1 MKQDEMDDL
10 LNKELSPDFN
20 EQIPEYFLVDINSR
34 LDQLEK
40 KKKRRVFVI
49 WFFSL
54 TLIAGSMTMTYFFV
68 DSNTEK
74 MSSEIER
81 LKPASKKE
89 QGSGT
94 IDSKQ
99 NSFGNTLKE
108 NTSIRDEE
116 VVNASNLLKVASPT
130 VFKSNERIISKKLV
144 DDSEF
149 GVSMVKIQSETDQGI
164 FKDQSIQSNQS
175 FQNSELTVKL
185 ETNSNDD
192 TLKSEANKM
201 VKSIDSSVVIKDS
214 KLDLKSYKN
223 KIEEKKRFSIGLFT
237 GVSGVFSSMNFNEGY
252 PILAN
257 STEFKTY
264 RETRRQQE
272 RMTSSWDLAMQIQ
285 LIQRKMT
292 FQSGIEYF
300 EWGEQ
305 LTYDYNSI
313 SGINRY
319 SYLNVPF
326 NVGYLFEKEKFGIN
340 PFAGISVGYGISR
353 DGIYLNPDLIST
365 SIVKSERFTSTFQTG
380 AQFTF
385 GLEQFTVSIIP
396 VYRMSL
402 GPVVNQGIVRNSY
415 KSVGLQMGLSYRF

>member
-34 LDQLEK
+34 LDKLEK

-49 WFFSL
+49 CFFSL
-54 TLIAGSMTMTYFFV
+54 TLIAGSMAMTYFFM

-74 MSSEIER
+74 TSSEIE
-81 LKPASKKE
+81 KSEPKSKQE
-89 QGSGT
+89 QVSRT
-94 IDSKQ
+94 INSKQ
-99 NSFGNTLKE
+99 NSFKKTVKE
-108 NTSIRDEE
+108 NTSILDKE
-116 VVNASNLLKVASPT
+116 VVNASNLFKVESLT
-130 VFKSNERIISKKLV
+130 GFKSEEMINSKKIA

-149 GVSMVKIQSETDQGI
+149 GVSIVKIESETDHEI
-164 FKDQSIQSNQS
+164 VMNQSNQS

-192 TLKSEANKM
+192 TLKSEGNKLG
-201 VKSIDSSVVIKDS
+201 KSIDSSGFVKDS
-214 KLDLKSYKN
+214 KVDLKSDKN
-223 KIEEKKRFSIGLFT
+223 KIEDKNRFSIGLFT

-252 PILAN
+252 PILAIE
-257 STEFKTY
+257 TDFKTY

-272 RMTSSWDLAMQIQ
+272 RMTSSWDLALRIQ

-305 LTYDYNSI
+305 LVYDYNSI

-340 PFAGISVGYGISR
+340 PFAGISFGYGIRR
-353 DGIYLNPDLIST
+353 DGIYLNPDLYST
-365 SIVKSERFTSTFQTG
+365 SIVKSELFTSTFQTG

-385 GLEQFTVSIIP
+385 GLEQFMVSIIP

>member
-34 LDQLEK
+34 LDKLEK

-54 TLIAGSMTMTYFFV
+54 TLIAGSMAMTYFFV

-74 MSSEIER
+74 TSSEIE
-81 LKPASKKE
+81 KSEPKSKQE
-89 QGSGT
+89 LVSRT
-94 IDSKQ
+94 INSKQ
-99 NSFGNTLKE
+99 NSFKKTIKE
-108 NTSIRDEE
+108 NTSIQDKE
-116 VVNASNLLKVASPT
+116 VVNASNLFKVESST
-130 VFKSNERIISKKLV
+130 GFKSEEMINSKKIA
-144 DDSEF
+144 DDFEF
-149 GVSMVKIQSETDQGI
+149 GVSIVKIESETDHEIVMNQP
-164 FKDQSIQSNQS
+164 NQS
-175 FQNSELTVKL
+175 FQNSELTMKL

-192 TLKSEANKM
+192 TLKSEQNKM
-201 VKSIDSSVVIKDS
+201 VNSIDSSLVIKDS
-214 KLDLKSYKN
+214 KLDLKSDKN
-223 KIEEKKRFSIGLFT
+223 KIEDEKRFSIGLFT

-257 STEFKTY
+257 STEFKMY

-272 RMTSSWDLAMQIQ
+272 RMTSSWDLALRIQ

-305 LTYDYNSI
+305 LVYDYNSI

-340 PFAGISVGYGISR
+340 PFAGISFGYGIRR

-380 AQFTF
+380 VQFTF

>member
-40 KKKRRVFVI
+40 KKKRRIFVI

-54 TLIAGSMTMTYFFV
+54 TLIAGSMIMTYFFG

-89 QGSGT
+89 QVSGT
-94 IDSKQ
+94 INPKQ
-99 NSFGNTLKE
+99 NSFRNTIKE

-116 VVNASNLLKVASPT
+116 AVNASNLLKVASPIG
-130 VFKSNERIISKKLV
+130 FKSKEIIKSKKIV

-149 GVSMVKIQSETDQGI
+149 GVTMVKIQSETDQGI
-164 FKDQSIQSNQS
+164 FKGQSNQS

-185 ETNSNDD
+185 ETNSNID

-201 VKSIDSSVVIKDS
+201 GKSIDSSVFIKDS
-214 KLDLKSYKN
+214 KLDLKSDKN
-223 KIEEKKRFSIGLFT
+223 KIEDKKRFSIGLFT

-272 RMTSSWDLAMQIQ
+272 RMTSSWDLAMRIQ

-305 LTYDYNSI
+305 LVYDYNSI

-340 PFAGISVGYGISR
+340 PFAGISLGYGIRR

>member
-20 EQIPEYFLVDINSR
+20 EKIPDYFLVDINSR

-40 KKKRRVFVI
+40 KKKRRIFVI

-54 TLIAGSMTMTYFFV
+54 TLIAGSMIMTYFFG
-68 DSNTEK
+68 DSNTKK

-89 QGSGT
+89 QVSGT
-94 IDSKQ
+94 INPKQ
-99 NSFGNTLKE
+99 NSFRNTIKE

-116 VVNASNLLKVASPT
+116 AVNASNLLKVASPIG
-130 VFKSNERIISKKLV
+130 FKSKEIIKSKKIV

-149 GVSMVKIQSETDQGI
+149 GVTMVKIQSETDQGI
-164 FKDQSIQSNQS
+164 FKGQSNQS

-185 ETNSNDD
+185 ETNSNID

-201 VKSIDSSVVIKDS
+201 GKSIDSSVFIKDS
-214 KLDLKSYKN
+214 KLDLKSDKN
-223 KIEEKKRFSIGLFT
+223 KIEDKKRFSIGLFT

-272 RMTSSWDLAMQIQ
+272 RMTSSWDLAMRIQ

-305 LTYDYNSI
+305 LVYDYNSI

-340 PFAGISVGYGISR
+340 PFAGISLGYGIRR

>member
-40 KKKRRVFVI
+40 KKKRRIFVI

-54 TLIAGSMTMTYFFV
+54 TLIAGSMIMTYFFGG
-68 DSNTEK
+68 SNTEK

-89 QGSGT
+89 QVSRT
-94 IDSKQ
+94 SNSKQ
-99 NSFGNTLKE
+99 NSLRNTIKE

-130 VFKSNERIISKKLV
+130 GFKSKEIIKSKKIV

-149 GVSMVKIQSETDQGI
+149 GVTMVKIQSETDQEI
-164 FKDQSIQSNQS
+164 FKGQSNQS

-192 TLKSEANKM
+192 TLKSEGNKLG
-201 VKSIDSSVVIKDS
+201 KSIDSSGFVKDS
-214 KLDLKSYKN
+214 KVDLKSDKN
-223 KIEEKKRFSIGLFT
+223 KIEDKNRFSIGLFT

-257 STEFKTY
+257 STEFKMY

-272 RMTSSWDLAMQIQ
+272 RMTSSWDLALRIQ

-305 LTYDYNSI
+305 LVYDYNSI

-340 PFAGISVGYGISR
+340 PFAGISLGYGIRR

>member
-20 EQIPEYFLVDINSR
+20 EKIPDYFLVDINSR

-40 KKKRRVFVI
+40 KKKRRIFVI

-54 TLIAGSMTMTYFFV
+54 TLIAGSMIMTYFFGG
-68 DSNTEK
+68 SNTEK

-89 QGSGT
+89 QVSRT
-94 IDSKQ
+94 SNPKQ
-99 NSFGNTLKE
+99 NSFRNTIKE

-130 VFKSNERIISKKLV
+130 CFKSKEIIKSKKIV

-164 FKDQSIQSNQS
+164 FKNQSNQS

-185 ETNSNDD
+185 ETNSYDD
-192 TLKSEANKM
+192 TLKSEANKI
-201 VKSIDSSVVIKDS
+201 VESIDSSVVIKDS
-214 KLDLKSYKN
+214 KLDLKSDKN

-272 RMTSSWDLAMQIQ
+272 RMTSSWDLAMRIQ

-305 LTYDYNSI
+305 LVYDYNSI

-340 PFAGISVGYGISR
+340 PFAGISLGYGIRR

-365 SIVKSERFTSTFQTG
+365 SIVQSERFTSTFQTG

>member
-20 EQIPEYFLVDINSR
+20 EQIPEYFLEDINSR
-34 LDQLEK
+34 LDQIEK
-40 KKKRRVFVI
+40 KKKRRFFVI

-54 TLIAGSMTMTYFFV
+54 TLIAGAMAMTYFFV

-74 MSSEIER
+74 TSSEIEK
-81 LKPASKKE
+81 LKLHSKEE
-89 QGSGT
+89 QVSRT
-94 IDSKQ
+94 INSKQ
-99 NSFGNTLKE
+99 NSFRNNAKE
-108 NTSIRDEE
+108 NTSTGDKE
-116 VVNASNLLKVASPT
+116 VLNASNLFKVESSIC
-130 VFKSNERIISKKLV
+130 FKSKETNKTKKIE
-144 DDSEF
+144 DDSEL
-149 GVSMVKIQSETDQGI
+149 GLSIVKIESETDHEIVMNQP
-164 FKDQSIQSNQS
+164 NQS

-192 TLKSEANKM
+192 TLKSEQKNM
-201 VKSIDSSVVIKDS
+201 VKSIDTAVIVKDS
-214 KLDLKSYKN
+214 KLDLKSDKN
-223 KIEEKKRFSIGLFT
+223 KIDDKKRFSIGLFT
-237 GVSGVFSSMNFNEGY
+237 GVSGVFSAINFNEGY
-252 PILAN
+252 PSLAN

-272 RMTSSWDLAMQIQ
+272 RMTSSWDLAMRIQ

-305 LTYDYNSI
+305 LVYDYNSI

-340 PFAGISVGYGISR
+340 PFVGVSFGYGIRR

-380 AQFTF
+380 AQFTYC
-385 GLEQFTVSIIP
+385 LEQFTVSIIP

-402 GPVVNQGIVRNSY
+402 GPVVNQGILRNSY

>member
-20 EQIPEYFLVDINSR
+20 EQIPEYFLEDINSR

-40 KKKRRVFVI
+40 KKKRRFFVI

-54 TLIAGSMTMTYFFV
+54 TLIAGAMAMTYFFV

-74 MSSEIER
+74 TSSEIEK
-81 LKPASKKE
+81 LKLHSKEE
-89 QGSGT
+89 QVSRT
-94 IDSKQ
+94 INSKQ
-99 NSFGNTLKE
+99 NSFRNNAKE
-108 NTSIRDEE
+108 NTSTGDKE
-116 VVNASNLLKVASPT
+116 VLNASNLFKVESST
-130 VFKSNERIISKKLV
+130 CFKSKETNKTKKIE
-144 DDSEF
+144 DDSEL
-149 GVSMVKIQSETDQGI
+149 GLSIVKIESETDHEIVMNQP
-164 FKDQSIQSNQS
+164 NQS

-192 TLKSEANKM
+192 TLKSEQKNM
-201 VKSIDSSVVIKDS
+201 VKSIDTAVIVKDS
-214 KLDLKSYKN
+214 KLDLKSDKN
-223 KIEEKKRFSIGLFT
+223 KIDDKKRFSIGLFT
-237 GVSGVFSSMNFNEGY
+237 GVSGVFSAINFNEGY
-252 PILAN
+252 PSLAN

-272 RMTSSWDLAMQIQ
+272 RMTSSWDLAMRIQ

-292 FQSGIEYF
+292 IQSGIEYF

-305 LTYDYNSI
+305 LVYDYNSI

-340 PFAGISVGYGISR
+340 PFVGVSFGYGIRR

-380 AQFTF
+380 AQFNYC
-385 GLEQFTVSIIP
+385 LEQFTVSIIP

-402 GPVVNQGIVRNSY
+402 GPVVNQGILRNSY

>member
-20 EQIPEYFLVDINSR
+20 EQIPEYFLEDINSR
-34 LDQLEK
+34 LDQIEK
-40 KKKRRVFVI
+40 KKKRRFFVI

-54 TLIAGSMTMTYFFV
+54 TLIAGAMAMTYFFV
-68 DSNTEK
+68 DRNTEK
-74 MSSEIER
+74 TSSEIEK
-81 LKPASKKE
+81 LKLHSKEE
-89 QGSGT
+89 QVSRT
-94 IDSKQ
+94 INSKQ
-99 NSFGNTLKE
+99 NSFRNAVKK

-116 VVNASNLLKVASPT
+116 VLNPSNLFKVESPT
-130 VFKSNERIISKKLV
+130 GSKSKEINKTKKIE

-149 GVSMVKIQSETDQGI
+149 GVSIVKIESETDHEIIMNQP
-164 FKDQSIQSNQS
+164 NQS

-192 TLKSEANKM
+192 TLKSEQKNM
-201 VKSIDSSVVIKDS
+201 VKSIDTAVIVKDS
-214 KLDLKSYKN
+214 KLDLKSDKN
-223 KIEEKKRFSIGLFT
+223 KIDDKKRFSIGLFT
-237 GVSGVFSSMNFNEGY
+237 GVSGVFSSINFNEGY
-252 PILAN
+252 PSLAN

-272 RMTSSWDLAMQIQ
+272 RMTSSWDLAMRIQ

-305 LTYDYNSI
+305 LVYDYNSI

-319 SYLNVPF
+319 SYLYVPF

-340 PFAGISVGYGISR
+340 PFVGVSFGYGIRR
-353 DGIYLNPDLIST
+353 DGIYLNPDLYST

-402 GPVVNQGIVRNSY
+402 GPVVNQGILRNSY

>member
-1 MKQDEMDDL
+1 MKQDEIDDL

-54 TLIAGSMTMTYFFV
+54 TLIAGSMAMTYFFV

-74 MSSEIER
+74 TSSEIER

-89 QGSGT
+89 QVSRT
-94 IDSKQ
+94 SNSKQ
-99 NSFGNTLKE
+99 NSFKKTIKE
-108 NTSIRDEE
+108 NTSIQDKE
-116 VVNASNLLKVASPT
+116 VVNASNLFKVESST
-130 VFKSNERIISKKLV
+130 GFKSEEMINSKKIA
-144 DDSEF
+144 DDFEF
-149 GVSMVKIQSETDQGI
+149 GVSIVKIESETDHEIVMNQP
-164 FKDQSIQSNQS
+164 NQS

-192 TLKSEANKM
+192 TLKSEQNKM
-201 VKSIDSSVVIKDS
+201 VKSIDSSLVTKDS
-214 KLDLKSYKN
+214 KLELKSDKN
-223 KIEEKKRFSIGLFT
+223 KIDDKKRFSIGLFT
-237 GVSGVFSSMNFNEGY
+237 GVSGVFSAINFNEGY
-252 PILAN
+252 PILAIV
-257 STEFKTY
+257 TEFKTY
-264 RETRRQQE
+264 LETRRQQE
-272 RMTSSWDLAMQIQ
+272 RMTSSWDLAMRIQ
-285 LIQRKMT
+285 LNQRNVT

-305 LTYDYNSI
+305 LVYDYNSI

-340 PFAGISVGYGISR
+340 PFAGISFGYGIRR

-380 AQFTF
+380 VQFTF
-385 GLEQFTVSIIP
+385 GLEQFMVSIIP

>member
-1 MKQDEMDDL
+1 MKQDEIDDL

-54 TLIAGSMTMTYFFV
+54 TLIAGSMAMTYFFV

-74 MSSEIER
+74 TSSEIER

-89 QGSGT
+89 QVSRTSNSKENSLRNT
-94 IDSKQ
+94 I
-99 NSFGNTLKE
+99 KE

-116 VVNASNLLKVASPT
+116 VVNASNLFKVESST
-130 VFKSNERIISKKLV
+130 GFKSEEMINSKKIA
-144 DDSEF
+144 DDFEF
-149 GVSMVKIQSETDQGI
+149 GVSIVKIESETDHEIVMNQP
-164 FKDQSIQSNQS
+164 NQS

-192 TLKSEANKM
+192 TLKSEQNKM
-201 VKSIDSSVVIKDS
+201 VKSIDSSLVIKDS
-214 KLDLKSYKN
+214 KLDLKSDKN
-223 KIEEKKRFSIGLFT
+223 KIEDKKRISIGLFT
-237 GVSGVFSSMNFNEGY
+237 GVSGVFSAINFNEGY
-252 PILAN
+252 PILAIV
-257 STEFKTY
+257 TEFKTY
-264 RETRRQQE
+264 LETRRQQE
-272 RMTSSWDLAMQIQ
+272 RMTSSWDLAMRIQ
-285 LIQRKMT
+285 LNQRNVT

-305 LTYDYNSI
+305 LVYDYNSI

-340 PFAGISVGYGISR
+340 PFAGISFGYGIRR

-380 AQFTF
+380 VQFTF

>member
-1 MKQDEMDDL
+1 
-10 LNKELSPDFN
+10 
-20 EQIPEYFLVDINSR
+20 
-34 LDQLEK
+34 
-40 KKKRRVFVI
+40 
-49 WFFSL
+49 
-54 TLIAGSMTMTYFFV
+54 MTMTYFFV

-89 QGSGT
+89 QVSRT
-94 IDSKQ
+94 SNSKQ
-99 NSFGNTLKE
+99 NSLRNTIKE

-116 VVNASNLLKVASPT
+116 VVNESNLLKVASPT
-130 VFKSNERIISKKLV
+130 GFKSKEIIKSKKIV

-149 GVSMVKIQSETDQGI
+149 GVSIVKIQSETDQGI
-164 FKDQSIQSNQS
+164 FKNQSNQS

-185 ETNSNDD
+185 ETNSYDD
-192 TLKSEANKM
+192 TLKSEANKI
-201 VKSIDSSVVIKDS
+201 VESIDSSVAIKDS
-214 KLDLKSYKN
+214 KLDLKSDKN

-264 RETRRQQE
+264 RETRREQE
-272 RMTSSWDLAMQIQ
+272 RMTSSWDLALRIQ
-285 LIQRKMT
+285 LIQRKNT

-305 LTYDYNSI
+305 LVYDYNSI

-340 PFAGISVGYGISR
+340 PFAGISLGYGIRR

-365 SIVKSERFTSTFQTG
+365 SIVQSERFTSTFQTG

>member
-34 LDQLEK
+34 LDKLEK

-54 TLIAGSMTMTYFFV
+54 TLIAGSMAMTYFFV

-74 MSSEIER
+74 TSSEIE
-81 LKPASKKE
+81 KSEPKSKQE
-89 QGSGT
+89 LVSRT
-94 IDSKQ
+94 INSKQ
-99 NSFGNTLKE
+99 NSFKKTIKE
-108 NTSIRDEE
+108 NTSIQDKE
-116 VVNASNLLKVASPT
+116 VVNASNLFKVESST
-130 VFKSNERIISKKLV
+130 GFKSEEMINSKKIA
-144 DDSEF
+144 DDFEF
-149 GVSMVKIQSETDQGI
+149 GVSIVKIESETDHEIVMNQP
-164 FKDQSIQSNQS
+164 NQS
-175 FQNSELTVKL
+175 FQNSELTMKL

-192 TLKSEANKM
+192 TLKSEQNKM
-201 VKSIDSSVVIKDS
+201 VNSIDSSLVIKDS
-214 KLDLKSYKN
+214 KLDLKSDKN
-223 KIEEKKRFSIGLFT
+223 KIEDEKRFSIGLFT

-257 STEFKTY
+257 STEFKMY

-272 RMTSSWDLAMQIQ
+272 RMTSSWDLALRIQ
-285 LIQRKMT
+285 LIQRNMT

-305 LTYDYNSI
+305 LVYDYNSI

-340 PFAGISVGYGISR
+340 PFAGISFGYGIRR
-353 DGIYLNPDLIST
+353 DGIYLNPDLYST
-365 SIVKSERFTSTFQTG
+365 SIVKSELFTSTFQTG

-385 GLEQFTVSIIP
+385 GLEQFMVSIIP

>member
-1 MKQDEMDDL
+1 M
-10 LNKELSPDFN
+10 
-20 EQIPEYFLVDINSR
+20 
-34 LDQLEK
+34 
-40 KKKRRVFVI
+40 
-49 WFFSL
+49 
-54 TLIAGSMTMTYFFV
+54 AMTYFFV

-74 MSSEIER
+74 TSSEIEK
-81 LKPASKKE
+81 LKLHSKEE
-89 QGSGT
+89 QVSRT
-94 IDSKQ
+94 INSKQ
-99 NSFGNTLKE
+99 NSFRNNAKE
-108 NTSIRDEE
+108 NTSTGDKE
-116 VVNASNLLKVASPT
+116 VLNPSNLFKVESPT
-130 VFKSNERIISKKLV
+130 GSKSKEINKTKKIE

-149 GVSMVKIQSETDQGI
+149 GVSIVKIESETDHEIIMNQP
-164 FKDQSIQSNQS
+164 NQS

-192 TLKSEANKM
+192 TLKSEQKNM
-201 VKSIDSSVVIKDS
+201 VKSIDTAVIVKDS
-214 KLDLKSYKN
+214 KLDLKSDKN
-223 KIEEKKRFSIGLFT
+223 KIDDKKRFSIGLFT
-237 GVSGVFSSMNFNEGY
+237 GVSGVFSAINFNEGY
-252 PILAN
+252 PGLAN

-272 RMTSSWDLAMQIQ
+272 RMTSSWDLAMRIQ

-292 FQSGIEYF
+292 IQSGIEYF

-305 LTYDYNSI
+305 LVYDYNSI

-340 PFAGISVGYGISR
+340 PFVGVSFGYGIRR

-380 AQFTF
+380 AQFNYC
-385 GLEQFTVSIIP
+385 LEQFTVSIIP

-402 GPVVNQGIVRNSY
+402 GPVVNQGILRNSY

>member
-10 LNKELSPDFN
+10 LNNELSPDFN

-34 LDQLEK
+34 LDKLKK

-54 TLIAGSMTMTYFFV
+54 TLIAGSIAMTYFFG

-74 MSSEIER
+74 TSSEIE
-81 LKPASKKE
+81 KSEPKSKQE
-89 QGSGT
+89 QVSRT
-94 IDSKQ
+94 INSKQ
-99 NSFGNTLKE
+99 NSFKKTVKE
-108 NTSIRDEE
+108 NTSILDKE
-116 VVNASNLLKVASPT
+116 VVNASNLFKVESLT
-130 VFKSNERIISKKLV
+130 GFKSEEMINSKKIA

-149 GVSMVKIQSETDQGI
+149 GVSIVKIESETDHEIVMNQHI
-164 FKDQSIQSNQS
+164 QS
-175 FQNSELTVKL
+175 FQNSELTIKL

-192 TLKSEANKM
+192 TLKSEQNKM
-201 VKSIDSSVVIKDS
+201 VKSIDSSLVIKNS
-214 KLDLKSYKN
+214 KLELKSDKN
-223 KIEEKKRFSIGLFT
+223 KIDDKKRFSIGLFT
-237 GVSGVFSSMNFNEGY
+237 GVSGVFSAINFNEGY
-252 PILAN
+252 PILAIV
-257 STEFKTY
+257 TDFKTY
-264 RETRRQQE
+264 VETRRQQE
-272 RMTSSWDLAMQIQ
+272 RMTSSWDLAMRIQ
-285 LIQRKMT
+285 LIQRNMT

-305 LTYDYNSI
+305 LVYDYNSI

-340 PFAGISVGYGISR
+340 PFAGISFGYGIRR

-380 AQFTF
+380 VQFTF

>member
-34 LDQLEK
+34 LDKLEK

-54 TLIAGSMTMTYFFV
+54 TLIAGSMIMTYFFGG
-68 DSNTEK
+68 SNTEK
-74 MSSEIER
+74 RSSEIER

-89 QGSGT
+89 QVSRT
-94 IDSKQ
+94 SNSKQ
-99 NSFGNTLKE
+99 NSFKKTIKE
-108 NTSIRDEE
+108 NTSIRDKE
-116 VVNASNLLKVASPT
+116 VVNASNLFKVESST
-130 VFKSNERIISKKLV
+130 GFKSEEMINSKKIA
-144 DDSEF
+144 DDFEF
-149 GVSMVKIQSETDQGI
+149 GVSIVKIESETDHEIVMNQP
-164 FKDQSIQSNQS
+164 NQS

-185 ETNSNDD
+185 ETNSNID

-201 VKSIDSSVVIKDS
+201 GKSIDSSVFIKDS
-214 KLDLKSYKN
+214 KLDLKSDKN
-223 KIEEKKRFSIGLFT
+223 KIEDEKRFSIGLFT

-257 STEFKTY
+257 STEFKMY

-272 RMTSSWDLAMQIQ
+272 RMTSSWDLALRIQ

-305 LTYDYNSI
+305 LVYDYNSI

-340 PFAGISVGYGISR
+340 PFAGISFGYGIRR

-380 AQFTF
+380 VQFTF

>member
-68 DSNTEK
+68 DSNSEK

-89 QGSGT
+89 QVSRT
-94 IDSKQ
+94 SNPKQ
-99 NSFGNTLKE
+99 NSLRNTIKE

-130 VFKSNERIISKKLV
+130 GFKSKEIIKSKKIV

-149 GVSMVKIQSETDQGI
+149 GVTMVKIQSETDQEI
-164 FKDQSIQSNQS
+164 FKGQSNQS

-185 ETNSNDD
+185 ETNSNID

-201 VKSIDSSVVIKDS
+201 GKSIDSSGFIKDS
-214 KLDLKSYKN
+214 KLDLKSDKN
-223 KIEEKKRFSIGLFT
+223 KIEDKNRFSIGLFT

-252 PILAN
+252 PILAIE
-257 STEFKTY
+257 TDFKTY

-272 RMTSSWDLAMQIQ
+272 RMTSSWDLALRIQ

-305 LTYDYNSI
+305 LVYDYNSI

-340 PFAGISVGYGISR
+340 PFAGISLGYGIRR

>member
-89 QGSGT
+89 QVSRT
-94 IDSKQ
+94 SNPKQ
-99 NSFGNTLKE
+99 NSLRNTIKE

-130 VFKSNERIISKKLV
+130 GFKSKEIIKSKKIV

-149 GVSMVKIQSETDQGI
+149 GVTMVKIQSETDQEI
-164 FKDQSIQSNQS
+164 FKGQSNQS

-185 ETNSNDD
+185 ETNSNID

-201 VKSIDSSVVIKDS
+201 VESIDSSVFIKDS
-214 KLDLKSYKN
+214 KLDLKSDKN
-223 KIEEKKRFSIGLFT
+223 KIEDKKRFSIGLFT

-252 PILAN
+252 PILAIE
-257 STEFKTY
+257 TDFKTY

-272 RMTSSWDLAMQIQ
+272 RMTSSWDLAMRIQ

-326 NVGYLFEKEKFGIN
+326 NVGYLFENEKFGIN
-340 PFAGISVGYGISR
+340 PFAGISLGYGIRR

>member
-1 MKQDEMDDL
+1 
-10 LNKELSPDFN
+10 
-20 EQIPEYFLVDINSR
+20 
-34 LDQLEK
+34 
-40 KKKRRVFVI
+40 
-49 WFFSL
+49 
-54 TLIAGSMTMTYFFV
+54 
-68 DSNTEK
+68 

-81 LKPASKKE
+81 LKPTSKKE
-89 QGSGT
+89 QVSRT
-94 IDSKQ
+94 SNSKQ
-99 NSFGNTLKE
+99 NSFRNTIKE

-130 VFKSNERIISKKLV
+130 GFKSKEIIKSKKIV

-149 GVSMVKIQSETDQGI
+149 GVSIVKIQSETDQGI
-164 FKDQSIQSNQS
+164 FKNQSNQS
-175 FQNSELTVKL
+175 FQNSELAVKL
-185 ETNSNDD
+185 ETNSYDD
-192 TLKSEANKM
+192 TLKSEANKI
-201 VKSIDSSVVIKDS
+201 VESIDSSVVIKDS
-214 KLDLKSYKN
+214 KLDLKSDKN

-272 RMTSSWDLAMQIQ
+272 RMTSSWDLALRIQ
-285 LIQRKMT
+285 LIQRKIT

-305 LTYDYNSI
+305 LVYDYNSI

-340 PFAGISVGYGISR
+340 PFAGISLGYGICR

>member
-34 LDQLEK
+34 LDKLEK

-54 TLIAGSMTMTYFFV
+54 TLIAGSMAMTYFFM

-74 MSSEIER
+74 TSSEIE
-81 LKPASKKE
+81 KSEPKSKQE
-89 QGSGT
+89 QVSRT
-94 IDSKQ
+94 INSKQ
-99 NSFGNTLKE
+99 NSFKKTVKE
-108 NTSIRDEE
+108 NTSILDKE
-116 VVNASNLLKVASPT
+116 VVNASNLFKVESLT
-130 VFKSNERIISKKLV
+130 GFKSEEMINSKKIA

-149 GVSMVKIQSETDQGI
+149 GVSIVKIESETDHEIVMNQP
-164 FKDQSIQSNQS
+164 NQS

-192 TLKSEANKM
+192 TLKSEQNKM
-201 VKSIDSSVVIKDS
+201 VKSIDSSLVIKTS
-214 KLDLKSYKN
+214 KLELKSDKN
-223 KIEEKKRFSIGLFT
+223 KIDDKKRFSIGLFT
-237 GVSGVFSSMNFNEGY
+237 GVSAVFSAINFNEGY

-272 RMTSSWDLAMQIQ
+272 RMTSSWDLALRIQ
-285 LIQRKMT
+285 LIQRNMT

-305 LTYDYNSI
+305 LVYDYNSI

-340 PFAGISVGYGISR
+340 PFAGISFGYGIRR

-380 AQFTF
+380 VQFTF